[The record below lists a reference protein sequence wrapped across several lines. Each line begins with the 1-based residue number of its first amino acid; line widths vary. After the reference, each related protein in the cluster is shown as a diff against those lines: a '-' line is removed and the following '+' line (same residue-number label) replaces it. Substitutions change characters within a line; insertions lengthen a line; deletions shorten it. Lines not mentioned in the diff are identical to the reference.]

1 MVPVTAIGVIDEA
14 DPTSKEQMIQDVNLQ
29 VINFVKC
36 IPFYK
41 LQVLRLLKNDL
52 QFSRGCGC
60 L

>member
-1 MVPVTAIGVIDEA
+1 MVPVNAIRVIDEA
-14 DPTSKEQMIQDVNLQ
+14 DPTSRCKFQ

-52 QFSRGCGC
+52 QFSHCCGC

>member
-1 MVPVTAIGVIDEA
+1 MVHVNAIGVIDEV

-52 QFSRGCGC
+52 QFSHCCRC